1 MNQTLTLHLCLMTT
15 TLLST
20 FKAIAQGGSVALV
33 TATHQ
38 SIADKIANHLKIF
51 DEVHGSHDDNN
62 LKGLA
67 KANFLAKRFGKGN
80 FCYMGDTASDLPVW
94 KMSGKVV
101 TVNAKGHFADKQT
114 FGKPIEHL
122 KTFTHSW
129 HPYYKRCVYISGR
142 KIS

>member
-20 FKAIAQGGSVALV
+20 FKAIAQKGGSVALV

-38 SIADKIANHLKIF
+38 SMADKIANHLKIF

-67 KANFLAKRFGKGN
+67 KANFLAKRFGKEISVIWAILLQI
-80 FCYMGDTASDLPVW
+80 YPY
-94 KMSGKVV
+94 GKCQV
-101 TVNAKGHFADKQT
+101 K
-114 FGKPIEHL
+114 
-122 KTFTHSW
+122 W
-129 HPYYKRCVYISGR
+129 
-142 KIS
+142 